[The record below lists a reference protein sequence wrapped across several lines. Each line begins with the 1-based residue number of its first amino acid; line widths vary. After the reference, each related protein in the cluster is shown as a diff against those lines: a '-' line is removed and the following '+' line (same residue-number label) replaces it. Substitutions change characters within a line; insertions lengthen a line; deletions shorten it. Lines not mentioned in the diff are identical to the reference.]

1 MLVLTRRPEES
12 LIITLP
18 DTGEQVVVTVLG
30 VDGDRVRLG
39 FRAPRRVAVLR
50 QELCDAV
57 REQNLA
63 AARRGGGPAVI
74 PAAAVRRLLGER
86 GTETSEAVGDPDV
99 EQVTYG

>member
-1 MLVLTRRPEES
+1 MLVLTRRSEES
-12 LIITLP
+12 LVITLP
-18 DTGEQVVVTVLG
+18 DTGERVVVSVLG

-39 FRAPRRVAVLR
+39 IQAPRRVTVLR

-63 AARRGGGPAVI
+63 AARRGGGPAAI

-86 GTETSEAVGDPDV
+86 EAETPEAAG
-99 EQVTYG
+99 